1 MFFEVL
7 DISLSELD
15 TKKALKVALL
25 SDGISKVVCQMVK
38 PTCPSANFLQ
48 DTYDIL
54 VPKNGTVEDLTNA
67 LIKKA
72 QLDDEAT
79 AGPIQIYE
87 IHANKI
93 HKELPHDY
101 PVLNISEYTNI
112 VAERIPEENLSED
125 ENGFL
130 IQVFHFQ
137 NEVGKSHG
145 IPFRFRLLRV
155 SVS

>member
-1 MFFEVL
+1 M
-7 DISLSELD
+7 SN
-15 TKKALKVALL
+15 
-25 SDGISKVVCQMVK
+25 
-38 PTCPSANFLQ
+38 ANFFK

-72 QLDDEAT
+72 QLDDEAK

-101 PVLNISEYTNI
+101 PVLTISEYTTI

-137 NEVGKSHG
+137 NEIGKSHG
-145 IPFRFRLLRV
+145 IPFKFRLLRV
-155 SVS
+155 SISRGQLSYRKLTHSRAKNFLRPRSASKNGQVSRARTSRK